1 MGKKLLA
8 GILGGVAFFFWSFLA
23 HDVLPLGKT
32 GIKEVPNEQAVLTAM
47 KANMPDEGLYF
58 LPGLGM
64 PENATR
70 AQQSAAMEARMHK
83 VETGPSGFLVYHPSL
98 KFSFGKALAVE
109 LGTNILQ
116 VLLAVIL
123 LGQTSLVSFVARW
136 RFLTLAGILAAIST
150 NISYWNWYGFPW
162 DMALSASRTTIDVT
176 NTATKT
182 IAPHSD
188 LFRNVSIWACSGKY
202 ANFDALKR
210 LGCSMRKCFFCRLD
224 RLALDVGDYF
234 RRYRLN

>member
-8 GILGGVAFFFWSFLA
+8 AVLGGLAFFFWSYVA
-23 HDVLPLGKT
+23 HDVLPLGRA

-47 KANMPDEGLYF
+47 KANMPENGLYF

-83 VETGPSGFLVYHPSL
+83 VETGPSGLLVYHPSL
-98 KFSFGKALAVE
+98 QFSFGKALGIE

-123 LGQTSLVSFVARW
+123 LGQTNLVSFIARW
-136 RFLTLAGILAAIST
+136 RFLTLAGVLAAIST
-150 NISYWNWYGFPW
+150 NISYWNWYGFPGNYTVAYICTVA
-162 DMALSASRTTIDVT
+162 MGFVFAGLVAAAIVKPGTAATTVR
-176 NTATKT
+176 AAK
-182 IAPHSD
+182 A
-188 LFRNVSIWACSGKY
+188 
-202 ANFDALKR
+202 
-210 LGCSMRKCFFCRLD
+210 
-224 RLALDVGDYF
+224 
-234 RRYRLN
+234 